1 MKKPPSKTDLRARLA
16 RQTAAFLSSGG
27 TVTELSRGES
37 AYDKTDVP
45 PAVPLFEAR
54 PANHAT
60 RTPLTEVIAAL
71 EARRAAKRSK
81 TKVVRRKT
89 PKRRKQVVYDDFGE
103 PLRVTWVEE

>member
-27 TVTELSRGES
+27 TVTELGQGES

-45 PAVPLFEAR
+45 PAAPLFEAR
-54 PANHAT
+54 PASNAT

-81 TKVVRRKT
+81 TKVVRRKA

-103 PLRVTWVEE
+103 PLRVTWMEE